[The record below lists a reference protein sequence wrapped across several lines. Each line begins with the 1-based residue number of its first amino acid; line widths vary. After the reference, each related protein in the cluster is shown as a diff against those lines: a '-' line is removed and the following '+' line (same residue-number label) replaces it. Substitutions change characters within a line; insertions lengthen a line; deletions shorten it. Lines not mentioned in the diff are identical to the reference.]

1 MDGAEGAETRE
12 DTVSQSKPGGLPA
25 GGRAPVGVE
34 RLGMMGKMAR
44 GNMRLEPGKKLQC
57 TEGLRAKPSARQL
70 QASVPGVT
78 FNALCTA

>member
-1 MDGAEGAETRE
+1 MDGTEGAETRE

-25 GGRAPVGVE
+25 GDGVE
-34 RLGMMGKMAR
+34 GLGMMGKMAR
-44 GNMRLEPGKKLQC
+44 GNIRLEPERKLQR

>member
-12 DTVSQSKPGGLPA
+12 DTVSKSKPGGLPA
-25 GGRAPVGVE
+25 GDGAPNGVE
-34 RLGMMGKMAR
+34 GLGMMGKMAS
-44 GNMRLEPGKKLQC
+44 GNIRLEPKRKLQC